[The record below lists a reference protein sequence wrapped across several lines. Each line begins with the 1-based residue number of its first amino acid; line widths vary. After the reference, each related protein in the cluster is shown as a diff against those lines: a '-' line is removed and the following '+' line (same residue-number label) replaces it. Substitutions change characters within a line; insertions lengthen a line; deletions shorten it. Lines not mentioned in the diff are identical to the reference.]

1 MTRKEAFKEMM
12 DRYDCEVYDCAGDLH
27 IYYQNI
33 YVSIG
38 FWEDI
43 QKWVYGNLWIKNKP
57 EWTTGYSGRLETQEL
72 INVLDRYLPKKTEI
86 SLF

>member
-27 IYYQNI
+27 IYYKNI
-33 YVSIG
+33 
-38 FWEDI
+38 
-43 QKWVYGNLWIKNKP
+43 YGNLWIKNKP